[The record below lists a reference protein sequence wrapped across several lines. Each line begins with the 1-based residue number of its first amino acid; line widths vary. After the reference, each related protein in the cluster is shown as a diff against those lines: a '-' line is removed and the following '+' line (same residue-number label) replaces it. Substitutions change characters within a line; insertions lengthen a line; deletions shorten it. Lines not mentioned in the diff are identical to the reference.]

1 MRVSESTKAACKAGP
16 FTTGCVELSAIK
28 ARYAELPGAIA
39 AGCERMVHPSVLGQ
53 SDRRRH
59 SRFIGA
65 MLAAPFFSAG
75 AAVTLVTSGMG
86 AAVTVAAIFAAFGL
100 CWFAALLVAASGKM
114 TLAGQLALVVGSVAL
129 GALIA
134 AAGGV
139 ASPVALLA
147 VALPFEAWWIG
158 QSRRAVIWGATSAFV
173 AVLLQPLAGSVLPLD
188 QTEIAAWHWLVPL
201 AWALTLIPRIAPLRG
216 AANAQLDP
224 AGSHRL
230 EDLIDAVVL
239 RIAAHGEV
247 LDVSAKAR
255 TMLRLPPELL
265 FGTGLFDRIHLSDR
279 VPYLSALADMRDGAL
294 SRRLDLRVRL
304 PQSSGVTADNYRPFS
319 LEMMRAPGQETVF
332 TLLLRENDEL
342 AGLRQELA
350 AANEAAASAEVA
362 KGRFLAVVSHELRTP
377 LNAIIGF
384 SDMLLHEMFGSFK
397 DPRQKEYVGLVRDSG
412 QHLLAVVTS
421 ILDVSR
427 IESGAYATEPE
438 PFRFREAVEM
448 CQSMMRLQAEAK
460 AIDLQAQIAPDAG
473 EINADRRAV
482 QQILINLVSNAI
494 KFTPEG
500 GNVVIGAKR
509 IGSRL
514 HFWVRD
520 TGIGIAEEDFVN
532 LGKPFMQIQNDY
544 TRRFEGTGLGLSLVK
559 GLVALHE
566 GTMSI
571 ESMPG
576 EGTTVT
582 ISLPVSGP
590 TSRSAEKTGVVPM
603 SAVKAKADGG
613 KGESNGSLRKTA

>member
-1 MRVSESTKAACKAGP
+1 
-16 FTTGCVELSAIK
+16 
-28 ARYAELPGAIA
+28 
-39 AGCERMVHPSVLGQ
+39 MVHPSVLGQ
-53 SDRRRH
+53 DDRRRE
-59 SRFIGA
+59 SRFIGV
-65 MLAAPFFSAG
+65 MLAAPFFGAG

-139 ASPVALLA
+139 ASPVALFA

-158 QSRRAVIWGATSAFV
+158 QSRRAVIWGAISALV
-173 AVLLQPLAGSVLPLD
+173 AVLLQPLAGSVLPLG
-188 QTEIAAWHWLVPL
+188 QTEIAAWHWLVTL
-201 AWALTLIPRIAPLRG
+201 AWALTLIPRVASLR
-216 AANAQLDP
+216 ATASAQLDS

-247 LDVSAKAR
+247 LDASAKAR

-304 PQSSGVTADNYRPFS
+304 PQNSGVTADNYRPFS

-332 TLLLRENDEL
+332 TLVLRENDEV

-514 HFWVRD
+514 HFWIRD
-520 TGIGIAEEDFVN
+520 TGIGIAEEDFAN

-590 TSRSAEKTGVVPM
+590 TGRSAEKTGVVPM

>member
-1 MRVSESTKAACKAGP
+1 
-16 FTTGCVELSAIK
+16 
-28 ARYAELPGAIA
+28 
-39 AGCERMVHPSVLGQ
+39 MVHPAIVGRD
-53 SDRRRH
+53 DRLRQR
-59 SRFIGA
+59 RFIGI
-65 MLAAPFFSAG
+65 MLAAPFFAAG

-86 AAVTVAAIFAAFGL
+86 AAVTVATIFAAFGL

-114 TLAGQLALVVGSVAL
+114 ALAAQVALAAGGLALAGA
-129 GALIA
+129 IA
-134 AAGGV
+134 AAGGL

-147 VALPFEAWWIG
+147 LALPFEAWWIAG
-158 QSRRAVIWGATSAFV
+158 SKRAALWGGISALA
-173 AVLLQPLAGSVLPLD
+173 AVLLQPFVGTVVPLGAV
-188 QTEIAAWHWLVPL
+188 QVAVWHWLLPL
-201 AWALTLIPRIAPLRG
+201 AWGLTLVPRL
-216 AANAQLDP
+216 AALGDAARAQP
-224 AGSHRL
+224 ALLPGDRL
-230 EDLIDAVVL
+230 EDMIDAVVL
-239 RIAAHGEV
+239 HVARHGEV
-247 LDVSAKAR
+247 LDASAKAR
-255 TMLRLPPELL
+255 TILKLPPELL
-265 FGTGLFDRIHLSDR
+265 FGAGLFDRIHLSDR
-279 VPYLSALADMRDGAL
+279 VAYLSALADLRDGAL
-294 SRRLDLRVRL
+294 ARRLDLRVRL
-304 PQSSGVTADNYRPFS
+304 PQDGNAPMADNYRPFQ
-319 LEMMRAPGQETVF
+319 LELVRAEEQQETF
-332 TLLLRENDEL
+332 TLLLRENDEI
-342 AGLRQELA
+342 AELRDELA

-384 SDMLLHEMFGSFK
+384 SDMLLHEMFGGFK

-427 IESGAYATEPE
+427 IEAGAYATEPE
-438 PFRFREAVEM
+438 PFRFIEAVEM
-448 CQSMMRLQAEAK
+448 CQSMMQLQANAK
-460 AIDLQAQIAPDAG
+460 NIDLQAQIAPDAG

-494 KFTPEG
+494 KFTPDG
-500 GNVVIGAKR
+500 GDVVVGAKR

-520 TGIGIAEEDFVN
+520 TGIGIAEEDFAN

-559 GLVALHE
+559 GLVALHD

-582 ISLPVSGP
+582 ISLPVNGP
-590 TSRSAEKTGVVPM
+590 KKRATDRNGVLPM
-603 SAVKAKADGG
+603 PATRTKGDAKGDR
-613 KGESNGSLRKTA
+613 NGSLRKTA

>member
-1 MRVSESTKAACKAGP
+1 MAAA
-16 FTTGCVELSAIK
+16 
-28 ARYAELPGAIA
+28 
-39 AGCERMVHPSVLGQ
+39 CERMVHPSILGQ
-53 SDRRRH
+53 NDRRCQR
-59 SRFIGA
+59 RFIGV
-65 MLAAPFFSAG
+65 MLAAPFFAAG

-86 AAVTVAAIFAAFGL
+86 VAVTMAAIFATFGL

-114 TLAGQLALVVGSVAL
+114 AFASQVALMMGSLALAGI
-129 GALIA
+129 IA
-134 AAGGV
+134 AAGGM
-139 ASPVALLA
+139 ASPVAMLV

-158 QSRRAVIWGATSAFV
+158 ASRRAALWGAVSACV
-173 AVLLQPLAGSVLPLD
+173 AILLQAFAGSVFPFGPAV
-188 QTEIAAWHWLVPL
+188 TAAWHWLLPL
-201 AWALTLIPRIAPLRG
+201 AWALTLVPRVAAPGRPAG
-216 AANAQLDP
+216 AQLDP
-224 AGSHRL
+224 ATAERL
-230 EDLIDAVVL
+230 ENIIDAVVL
-239 RIAAHGEV
+239 RAGRHGEV
-247 LDVSAKAR
+247 LDASAKAR
-255 TMLRLPPELL
+255 TILKLQPELL

-279 VPYLSALADMRDGAL
+279 VAYLSALADMRDGAPA
-294 SRRLDLRVRL
+294 RRLDLRVRL
-304 PQSSGVTADNYRPFS
+304 PQNGNGPTADNYRPFS
-319 LEMMRAPGQETVF
+319 LELARGEEQQDVLTFV
-332 TLLLRENDEL
+332 LRENDEL

-350 AANEAAASAEVA
+350 AAKEAAASAEVA

-384 SDMLLHEMFGSFK
+384 SDMLLHEMFGTFK
-397 DPRQKEYVGLVRDSG
+397 DPRQKEYVGLVKESG

-427 IESGAYATEPE
+427 IEAGAYATEPE
-438 PFRFREAVEM
+438 PFRFVEAVEM

-460 AIDLQAQIAPDAG
+460 NVDLQAQIAPDAG

-494 KFTPEG
+494 KFTPDG
-500 GNVVIGAKR
+500 GDVVVGAKR

-520 TGIGIAEEDFVN
+520 TGIGIAEEDFAN
-532 LGKPFMQIQNDY
+532 LGKPFMQIQSDY

-582 ISLPVSGP
+582 IGLPVNGP
-590 TSRSAEKTGVVPM
+590 KGRSNDKPGVLPIP
-603 SAVKAKADGG
+603 AAKAET
-613 KGESNGSLRKTA
+613 KGDRHGSLRKTA

>member
-1 MRVSESTKAACKAGP
+1 
-16 FTTGCVELSAIK
+16 
-28 ARYAELPGAIA
+28 
-39 AGCERMVHPSVLGQ
+39 MVHPSILGQ
-53 SDRRRH
+53 DDRERQR
-59 SRFIGA
+59 RFIGV
-65 MLAAPFFSAG
+65 MLAVPFFVAG

-86 AAVTVAAIFAAFGL
+86 AAVTMAAIFAAFGL
-100 CWFAALLVAASGKM
+100 CWFAALLVAASGRM
-114 TLAGQLALVVGSVAL
+114 VLAGQVAL
-129 GALIA
+129 AIGGIALAAIIA
-134 AAGGV
+134 AAGGL

-158 QSRRAVIWGATSAFV
+158 GSRRIALWGAVSAFF
-173 AVLLQPLAGSVLPLD
+173 AVLLQPFAVAILPFGPA
-188 QTEIAAWHWLVPL
+188 EIAAWHWLVPI
-201 AWALTLIPRIAPLRG
+201 AWALTLVPRVASLVSPAG
-216 AANAQLDP
+216 TQLDR
-224 AGSHRL
+224 AGDHRL
-230 EDLIDAVVL
+230 EDIIDAVIL
-239 RIAAHGEV
+239 RIARHGEV
-247 LDVSAKAR
+247 LDASAKAR
-255 TMLRLPPELL
+255 TLLKLPPELL

-279 VPYLSALADMRDGAL
+279 VAYLSALADMRDGAL

-304 PQSSGVTADNYRPFS
+304 PQDGGGATADNYRPFS
-319 LEMMRAPGQETVF
+319 LELIRAWQQDEVF
-332 TLLLRENDEL
+332 TLVLRENDET
-342 AGLRQELA
+342 AGLREDFA
-350 AANEAAASAEVA
+350 AAREAATSAEVA

-384 SDMLLHEMFGSFK
+384 SDMLLHEMFGAFK

-448 CQSMMRLQAEAK
+448 CQSMMRLHAEAK
-460 AIDLQAQIAPDAG
+460 NIDLQAQIAPDAG

-494 KFTPEG
+494 KFTPDG
-500 GNVVIGAKR
+500 GDVVIGAKR

-520 TGIGIAEEDFVN
+520 TGIGIAEEDFAN

-566 GTMSI
+566 GTMSV

-582 ISLPVSGP
+582 ISFPVNGP
-590 TSRSAEKTGVVPM
+590 TGRAADKTGVLPM
-603 SAVKAKADGG
+603 PATKAKGDMARGD
-613 KGESNGSLRKTA
+613 SNGSLRKTA

>member
-1 MRVSESTKAACKAGP
+1 
-16 FTTGCVELSAIK
+16 
-28 ARYAELPGAIA
+28 
-39 AGCERMVHPSVLGQ
+39 MVHPSILGKN
-53 SDRRRH
+53 DRRCQG
-59 SRFIGA
+59 RFIGV
-65 MLAAPFFSAG
+65 MLAAPFFAAG

-86 AAVTVAAIFAAFGL
+86 VAVTMAAIFATFGL

-114 TLAGQLALVVGSVAL
+114 AFAGQVALVMGSLALAGV
-129 GALIA
+129 IA
-134 AAGGV
+134 AAGGM
-139 ASPVALLA
+139 ASPIAMLV

-158 QSRRAVIWGATSAFV
+158 ASRRAALWGAASAFV
-173 AVLLQPLAGSVLPLD
+173 AILLQAFAGSVFPFGPA
-188 QTEIAAWHWLVPL
+188 EIAAWHWLLPL
-201 AWALTLIPRIAPLRG
+201 AWALTLVPRV
-216 AANAQLDP
+216 AALGSPAGAQLDP
-224 AGSHRL
+224 ATDDRL
-230 EDLIDAVVL
+230 ENIIDAVVL
-239 RIAAHGEV
+239 RAGRHGEV
-247 LDVSAKAR
+247 LDASAKAR
-255 TMLRLPPELL
+255 TILKLQPELL

-279 VPYLSALADMRDGAL
+279 VAYLSALADMRDGA
-294 SRRLDLRVRL
+294 SARRLDLRVRL
-304 PQSSGVTADNYRPFS
+304 PQNGHSPTADNYRPFS
-319 LEMMRAPGQETVF
+319 LELMRAEHEDVF
-332 TLLLRENDEL
+332 TLVLRENDEL
-342 AGLRQELA
+342 AGLREELA
-350 AANEAAASAEVA
+350 GAKEAAASAEVA

-384 SDMLLHEMFGSFK
+384 SDMLLHEMFGTFK
-397 DPRQKEYVGLVRDSG
+397 DPRQKEYVGLVKESG

-427 IESGAYATEPE
+427 IEAGSYATEPE
-438 PFRFREAVEM
+438 PFRFVEAVEM

-460 AIDLQAQIAPDAG
+460 NIDLQAQIAPDAG

-494 KFTPEG
+494 KFTPDG
-500 GNVVIGAKR
+500 GDVVVGAKR

-520 TGIGIAEEDFVN
+520 TGIGIAEEDFAN

-582 ISLPVSGP
+582 ISLPVNGP
-590 TSRSAEKTGVVPM
+590 KGRTTDKPGVLPM
-603 SAVKAKADGG
+603 PAAKAET
-613 KGESNGSLRKTA
+613 KGDRHGSLRKTA

>member
-1 MRVSESTKAACKAGP
+1 
-16 FTTGCVELSAIK
+16 
-28 ARYAELPGAIA
+28 
-39 AGCERMVHPSVLGQ
+39 MVHPAIVGRDGRLRQ
-53 SDRRRH
+53 R
-59 SRFIGA
+59 RFIGT
-65 MLAAPFFSAG
+65 MLAAPFFAAG

-86 AAVTVAAIFAAFGL
+86 AAVTVATIFAAFGL

-114 TLAGQLALVVGSVAL
+114 ALAAQVALVAGGLALAGA
-129 GALIA
+129 IA
-134 AAGGV
+134 AAGGL

-147 VALPFEAWWIG
+147 LALPFEAWWIG
-158 QSRRAVIWGATSAFV
+158 SSKRAALWGGISALA
-173 AVLLQPLAGSVLPLD
+173 AVLLQPFVGSVVPLGAV
-188 QTEIAAWHWLVPL
+188 QVAAWHWLLPL
-201 AWALTLIPRIAPLRG
+201 AWGLTLVPRLATLG
-216 AANAQLDP
+216 DAARAQP
-224 AGSHRL
+224 ALLPNEHL
-230 EDLIDAVVL
+230 EDMIDAVVL
-239 RIAAHGEV
+239 HVARHGEV
-247 LDVSAKAR
+247 LDASAKAR
-255 TMLRLPPELL
+255 TILKLPPELL
-265 FGTGLFDRIHLSDR
+265 FGAGLFDRIHLSDR
-279 VPYLSALADMRDGAL
+279 VAYLSALADLRDGAL
-294 SRRLDLRVRL
+294 ARRLDLRVRL
-304 PQSSGVTADNYRPFS
+304 PQDGKSPTADNYRPFQ
-319 LEMMRAPGQETVF
+319 LELVRAEGQQETF
-332 TLLLRENDEL
+332 TLLLRENDEI
-342 AGLRQELA
+342 AELRDELA

-384 SDMLLHEMFGSFK
+384 SDMLLHEMFGGFK

-427 IESGAYATEPE
+427 IEAGAYATEPE
-438 PFRFREAVEM
+438 PFRFIEAVDM
-448 CQSMMRLQAEAK
+448 CQSMMQLQANAK
-460 AIDLQAQIAPDAG
+460 NIDLQAQIAPDAG

-494 KFTPEG
+494 KFTPDG
-500 GNVVIGAKR
+500 GDVVVGAKR

-520 TGIGIAEEDFVN
+520 TGIGIAEEDFAN

-582 ISLPVSGP
+582 ISLPVNGP
-590 TSRSAEKTGVVPM
+590 KKRATDRNGVLPM
-603 SAVKAKADGG
+603 PVTRTKGDAKGDR
-613 KGESNGSLRKTA
+613 NGSLRKTA